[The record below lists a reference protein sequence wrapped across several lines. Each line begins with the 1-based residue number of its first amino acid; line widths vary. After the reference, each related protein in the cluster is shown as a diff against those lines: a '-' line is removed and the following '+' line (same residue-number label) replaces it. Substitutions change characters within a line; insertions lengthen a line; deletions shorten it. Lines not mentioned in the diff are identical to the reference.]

1 MISCNL
7 FIFFTF
13 YLFISCTS
21 ELWLVTLLCSLL
33 LLCFLLLHG
42 EKLWIFYLKVLSF
55 TCLSQVCKS
64 PLPILVFG
72 KSCIFGF
79 FLFLFFFPGYS
90 WYLFDDFA
98 LFDKLPRRCPL
109 VLSRLVV
116 KIFFSFSFIFLFFM
130 SLRY

>member
-13 YLFISCTS
+13 YFFISCTS

-55 TCLSQVCKS
+55 TCLSQVSKS

-79 FLFLFFFPGYS
+79 F
-90 WYLFDDFA
+90 
-98 LFDKLPRRCPL
+98 
-109 VLSRLVV
+109 
-116 KIFFSFSFIFLFFM
+116 FFSFFFM
-130 SLRY
+130 VILGICLMILLYLINCLGDAPWS